1 MYNYGIRWGQYLAC
15 QFCRILKNKRLTEI
29 EIQLLQKETEK
40 DNIAS
45 EIVDTVSELSYR
57 GSSGTETVKEQCCD
71 LDDFPGA
78 TREDHM

>member
-29 EIQLLQKETEK
+29 EIQLLQK
-40 DNIAS
+40 